1 MLILSQFHLNSSNSV
16 GAYKHD
22 DLCKNLDLSTGNSC
36 LCIPPKEIVGPDK
49 EYDCNPAPRK
59 SSNPGV
65 VPVILPAAL
74 LADFLDPSEITNL
87 KQTST
92 LAQLP
97 KRIRGELQAPPDA
110 QVIGW
115 GLHI

>member
-1 MLILSQFHLNSSNSV
+1 
-16 GAYKHD
+16 
-22 DLCKNLDLSTGNSC
+22 
-36 LCIPPKEIVGPDK
+36 
-49 EYDCNPAPRK
+49 
-59 SSNPGV
+59 V
-65 VPVILPAAL
+65 VPVILPSAL

-115 GLHI
+115 GLHIQEGWHWPTLYCCFLVMCSFSLLFGITWSVKKNDIQGAYAVSGYVITLGTMFIGYMAVPRT